1 MRNLTDII
9 RPSSVEEAVALL
21 QRETPRTVALAGG
34 TALVGD
40 GSPEVEVVIDLA
52 ALSLDYIRPNSQ
64 GLHLGAMTTLQE
76 LVDSEAV
83 RGVAGGHVAR
93 AAHAS
98 TSNLLRRQATV
109 GGSLVSGRAPEL
121 ATLLCA
127 LDARAALHDPQPA
140 EWPLGRLFEGPW
152 DARRGLLTEV
162 VIPARPRLGVGA
174 HAVRRTPTD
183 APIVAVAVAL
193 TLDGDKVQFVGL
205 AAGGT
210 VIEPPEGAPP
220 RPHAPWP
227 LRFVVAEGALMGKA
241 LSNRLI
247 DTAASL
253 AIGDTPAI
261 DDYLASADYRRAMVG
276 LLLKRALGDAWRA
289 ALERAR

>member
-1 MRNLTDII
+1 MRNVTDII

-21 QRETPRTVALAGG
+21 QRDTPRTAALAGG
-34 TALVGD
+34 TTLVGE
-40 GSPEVEVVIDLA
+40 GSPEVGALVDLA

-83 RGVAGGHVAR
+83 RAAAGGQLSR

-98 TSNLLRRQATV
+98 TSNLLRRQATL

-127 LDARAALHDPQPA
+127 LDARVALHAPQPSEAPLAALFA
-140 EWPLGRLFEGPW
+140 ASW
-152 DARRGLLTEV
+152 DVRHGLLTEV
-162 VIPARPRLGVGA
+162 VIPARSTLGVGI

-183 APIVAVAVAL
+183 APIVAVAAAL
-193 TLDGDKVQFVGL
+193 ALDGDRVQFVGL
-205 AAGGT
+205 AAGGA
-210 VIEPPEGAPP
+210 VIDPPQGAPP
-220 RPHAPWP
+220 RLPTPWP
-227 LRFVVAEGALMGKA
+227 LRFAVAESALAGKT

-253 AIGDTPAI
+253 AAGDTPAI
-261 DDYLASADYRRAMVG
+261 DDYLASAAYRRAMVSV
-276 LLLKRALGDAWRA
+276 LLKRALGDAWRA
-289 ALERAR
+289 ALEVR

>member
-109 GGSLVSGRAPEL
+109 RTVCPPQLSSSSPTRGTQYCRSIGWMGGRRTLASMRCGVATGYSAGEMSRTLVRVSERWYQPSFPEAP
-121 ATLLCA
+121 
-127 LDARAALHDPQPA
+127 PA
-140 EWPLGRLFEGPW
+140 IRFYWRCRPCS
-152 DARRGLLTEV
+152 
-162 VIPARPRLGVGA
+162 PAR
-174 HAVRRTPTD
+174 
-183 APIVAVAVAL
+183 
-193 TLDGDKVQFVGL
+193 
-205 AAGGT
+205 
-210 VIEPPEGAPP
+210 
-220 RPHAPWP
+220 
-227 LRFVVAEGALMGKA
+227 
-241 LSNRLI
+241 
-247 DTAASL
+247 
-253 AIGDTPAI
+253 
-261 DDYLASADYRRAMVG
+261 
-276 LLLKRALGDAWRA
+276 
-289 ALERAR
+289 